1 MSYCR
6 WSCDGFRSDVYCY
19 ADVSGGY
26 TTHVARNKVA
36 GDIPVVPPLP
46 RTTDREVLKP
56 WLEAHNKMMAFV
68 AEADHEPLGL
78 PVDGETFNDE
88 TLPEFLNRL
97 LWLRQL
103 GYRVPQ
109 FAIDAVQDEI
119 INPES

>member
-19 ADVSGGY
+19 ADTAGGY

-36 GDIPVVPPLP
+36 GDIPVVPPMP
-46 RTTDREVLKP
+46 RTTDRDVLQP
-56 WLEAHNKMMAFV
+56 WLEAHNQMMAFV

-78 PVDGETFNDE
+78 PVDGESFNDD
-88 TLPEFLNRL
+88 TLPELLNRL